1 MRYKLHKK
9 RELDS
14 IIKTLTKLQERYNLT
29 NQGKD
34 ITVRAELNK

>member
-9 RELDS
+9 RELDY

-29 NQGKD
+29 NQVKD
-34 ITVRAELNK
+34 ITVRAELNE

>member
-9 RELDS
+9 KELDS
-14 IIKTLTKLQERYNLT
+14 IIKTLTKLQKRYNLT

>member
-9 RELDS
+9 KELDS
-14 IIKTLTKLQERYNLT
+14 IIKTLKKKKKRYNLT

>member
-9 RELDS
+9 RALDY

-29 NQGKD
+29 NQVKD